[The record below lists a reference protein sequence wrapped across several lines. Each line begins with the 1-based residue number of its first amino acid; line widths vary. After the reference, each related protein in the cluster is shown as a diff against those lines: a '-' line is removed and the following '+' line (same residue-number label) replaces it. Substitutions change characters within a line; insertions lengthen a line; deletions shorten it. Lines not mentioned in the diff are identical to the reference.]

1 MLLYHPTIPPYE
13 GNQEFHSIGW
23 VPGVSY
29 TARLRIFALHSMIP
43 RQEQEEVFN
52 EVPKAGL
59 EDTRCRVWGSPGN
72 TDKPPRFD
80 GCLEVFNAFLQQLCL
95 EEFSFSFL
103 ESFWHFFDFFV
114 RPIVAVQ

>member
-1 MLLYHPTIPPYE
+1 MFFLIAKKLGDEKCYCTTIPPYE

-52 EVPKAGL
+52 EVPKAGFGDPP
-59 EDTRCRVWGSPGN
+59 ET
-72 TDKPPRFD
+72 TDKAPRSD
-80 GCLEVFNAFLQQLCL
+80 GVV
-95 EEFSFSFL
+95 
-103 ESFWHFFDFFV
+103 WK
-114 RPIVAVQ
+114 